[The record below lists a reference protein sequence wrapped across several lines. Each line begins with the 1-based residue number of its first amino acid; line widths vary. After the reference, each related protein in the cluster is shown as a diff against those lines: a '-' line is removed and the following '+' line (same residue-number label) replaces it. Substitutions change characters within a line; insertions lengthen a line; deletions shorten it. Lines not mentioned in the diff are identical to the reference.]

1 MDGEVERPLIA
12 RSQYWELWR
21 RTKTKGQ
28 DGKHSLLLGNVAVC
42 WNLWSKLRFLLVQSK
57 LFCYEDDTLYFI
69 RGPLLRFYF
78 DFQGINVGVRETRD
92 IYWDRWGGRILS
104 WMEIFAN
111 RRGVIAASASASL
124 IQSKYCPLPEP
135 PSSTRWRMVAMPPS
149 DMQLFLVPRLWHN
162 LRRGM
167 WDSVH
172 ISWPNNVGA
181 TPTQRRWKGC
191 WQGWYVTQM
200 HTALMQ
206 ARRQLGHLS
215 TLKLTSSTLCK
226 VLTLELLTLP
236 WDMKMKTEF
245 KSNDGPPPP
254 TTLSTFF
261 VPHVFSSPPKISLVP
276 RPWLPRSLI

>member
-1 MDGEVERPLIA
+1 M
-12 RSQYWELWR
+12 
-21 RTKTKGQ
+21 
-28 DGKHSLLLGNVAVC
+28 
-42 WNLWSKLRFLLVQSK
+42 
-57 LFCYEDDTLYFI
+57 YFI
-69 RGPLLRFYF
+69 LGPLLRFYF
-78 DFQGINVGVRETRD
+78 DFQGINVGVMETRD

>member
-1 MDGEVERPLIA
+1 M
-12 RSQYWELWR
+12 
-21 RTKTKGQ
+21 
-28 DGKHSLLLGNVAVC
+28 
-42 WNLWSKLRFLLVQSK
+42 
-57 LFCYEDDTLYFI
+57 
-69 RGPLLRFYF
+69 
-78 DFQGINVGVRETRD
+78 ETRD

-206 ARRQLGHLS
+206 ARSQLGHLS

-226 VLTLELLTLP
+226 VLTFDSGVVDLAL
-236 WDMKMKTEF
+236 WHKNK
-245 KSNDGPPPP
+245 NR
-254 TTLSTFF
+254 
-261 VPHVFSSPPKISLVP
+261 I
-276 RPWLPRSLI
+276 